1 MPKLFLGI
9 DVGSVSTN
17 LVLLDED
24 RNVIDKIYLRTS
36 GRPLQTVQEG
46 LKRMKEAAGGSEVSG
61 VATTGSARRLAYWW
75 APTRSKNEITT
86 TPWPPLLPA
95 RRVDRLKSRQTR
107 RSSSGTGSPSISR

>member
-46 LKRMKEAAGGSEVSG
+46 LKRMKEAAGE
-61 VATTGSARRLAYWW
+61 ARFPGWRPPAAPGGWPAYWW
-75 APTRSKNEITT
+75 APT
-86 TPWPPLLPA
+86 
-95 RRVDRLKSRQTR
+95 
-107 RSSSGTGSPSISR
+107 